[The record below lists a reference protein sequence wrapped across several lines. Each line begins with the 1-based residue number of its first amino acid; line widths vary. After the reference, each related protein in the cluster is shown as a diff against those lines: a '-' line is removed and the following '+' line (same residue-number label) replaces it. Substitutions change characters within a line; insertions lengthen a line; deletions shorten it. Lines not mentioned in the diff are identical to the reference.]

1 MKIPFSSICFEQR
14 GNFHLAWFGLSLA
27 NEYLRLFK
35 YILFIFFI
43 YASEHPFLFG
53 LELTSELDE
62 TLKMVSD
69 STDSQILTFVV
80 DTYKVSKN
88 HK

>member
-43 YASEHPFLFG
+43 YAFLYG

-62 TLKMVSD
+62 TLKMVTD
-69 STDSQILTFVV
+69 STDSQLLTFVV